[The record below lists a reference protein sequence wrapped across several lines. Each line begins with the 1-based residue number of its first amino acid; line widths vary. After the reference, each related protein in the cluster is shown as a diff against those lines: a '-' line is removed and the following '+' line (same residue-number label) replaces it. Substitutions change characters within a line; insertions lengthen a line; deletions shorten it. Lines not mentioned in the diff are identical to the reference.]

1 MPSATSTATRL
12 PAAWVL
18 PGLAKS
24 DSPGE
29 ALISLRTAVGS
40 AIGCAGGT
48 AIPRPRATPCVS
60 AGSMLTRIDPI
71 RSRMGGTVT
80 RVFGTVAAFVAE
92 ACAAGGSAARDR
104 STTRT
109 GTAGWSVPRAAAENF
124 PGEGSDL

>member
-40 AIGCAGGT
+40 AIGCAGG
-48 AIPRPRATPCVS
+48 
-60 AGSMLTRIDPI
+60 
-71 RSRMGGTVT
+71 
-80 RVFGTVAAFVAE
+80 
-92 ACAAGGSAARDR
+92 